1 MDSKDKNGQYDG
13 LRNHSRESNEF
24 VRSCLKAALL
34 KLADGRDFKSL
45 SITELCKKA
54 GVSRMAFYRNYTVIN
69 DVFNEIAYDLNNDV
83 ISEIGS
89 PFRVE
94 TSHEWYKRAFE
105 LIGGNREAMSIM
117 FQEFFQFEWMKRVNG
132 FAVHDDEFSTE
143 KKYQRLMW
151 SGGFENAVSYWLN
164 GGLKESP
171 DEMADYCM
179 KYLPHLLQEE
189 N

>member
-1 MDSKDKNGQYDG
+1 
-13 LRNHSRESNEF
+13 
-24 VRSCLKAALL
+24 
-34 KLADGRDFKSL
+34 
-45 SITELCKKA
+45 
-54 GVSRMAFYRNYTVIN
+54 MAFYRNYTVIN